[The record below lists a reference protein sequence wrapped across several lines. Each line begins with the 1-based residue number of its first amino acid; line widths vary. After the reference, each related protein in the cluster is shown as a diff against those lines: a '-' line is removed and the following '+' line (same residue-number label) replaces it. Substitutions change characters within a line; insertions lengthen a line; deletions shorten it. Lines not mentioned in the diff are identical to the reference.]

1 MEPISM
7 TENLEFRVPV
17 HLLNPAGFVAQ
28 KSGPET
34 NLCAALAGGDE
45 KQVFSV
51 RSNDKEKR
59 PPGEAMAAVIDAARL
74 PDSPRSLDGQPRR
87 PGSGQLLRPTVPH
100 NNSAQ
105 RSRDAGY
112 RARLPSQSAG
122 AWRPAP
128 AQPRRRPRPQNPA
141 DLC

>member
-1 MEPISM
+1 M

-17 HLLNPAGFVAQ
+17 HVRKPSGFVAQ

-34 NLCAALAGGDE
+34 DLRAPLARGDE
-45 KQVFSV
+45 KQVFFV
-51 RSNDKEKR
+51 RSNDKEEMSLGEAMPAVMDAAR
-59 PPGEAMAAVIDAARL
+59 PPG
-74 PDSPRSLDGQPRR
+74 SPRSLDGQPRR

-100 NNSAQ
+100 NNPAQ
-105 RSRDAGY
+105 RSRDAGC

-128 AQPRRRPRPQNPA
+128 ARPRKRPRPQNPA
-141 DLC
+141 DPC